1 MEGDCL
7 LPVVVFTFSKK
18 KCEEAADFLN
28 SQDLLSEKEKRE
40 VSASASGSGGISRYV
55 CVQKAGGRED
65 SICRSG
71 GGRSMTG

>member
-40 VSASASGSGGISRYV
+40 VSDSASGSGSNSQNI
-55 CVQKAGGRED
+55 CMQTAGGRED

>member
-40 VSASASGSGGISRYV
+40 VSANTSTSTSTGISKDEEVGVEER
-55 CVQKAGGRED
+55 QR
-65 SICRSG
+65 
-71 GGRSMTG
+71 

>member
-40 VSASASGSGGISRYV
+40 VSASASTSTSTSTGISQDEEVGVEER
-55 CVQKAGGRED
+55 QR
-65 SICRSG
+65 
-71 GGRSMTG
+71 